1 MAQEFLTRFNTVGA
15 VRVSVESFK
24 GIDNNVNRESA
35 LYCSSY
41 NDPFVKYAYDEKW
54 NIRVQK
60 FVHEPVFECGYV
72 E

>member
-35 LYCSSY
+35 LYC
-41 NDPFVKYAYDEKW
+41 
-54 NIRVQK
+54 
-60 FVHEPVFECGYV
+60 
-72 E
+72 